1 MKLKKQ
7 TSKMDKKLKDFNRLN
22 ANLGVMIKELQDKQ
36 NKMHTNISDARNQLA
51 KNRLKIK

>member
-36 NKMHTNISDARNQLA
+36 NKMHTNISDARN
-51 KNRLKIK
+51 